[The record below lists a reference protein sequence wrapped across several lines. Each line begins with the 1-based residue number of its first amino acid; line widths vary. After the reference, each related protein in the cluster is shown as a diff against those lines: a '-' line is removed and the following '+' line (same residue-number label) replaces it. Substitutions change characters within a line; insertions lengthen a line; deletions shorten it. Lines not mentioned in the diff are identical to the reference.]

1 MCDQCHAMQQRSGV
15 GREELGWAAVIVLV
29 VAGAAFLSVPRNAIS
44 TTTSVSSVSG
54 TGGSLGP
61 GTLNSFQT
69 YQELNQFITSNAKN
83 TQQYQMR
90 NGVSWGVGGPVAGGI
105 AQVPGVVNGIASTTT
120 VAGVAASVNSLS
132 DSG

>member
-1 MCDQCHAMQQRSGV
+1 MQQRSGV

-29 VAGAAFLSVPRNAIS
+29 VAGAAFLSVPRSATS

-69 YQELNQFITSNAKN
+69 YQELNQFITSNAKS
-83 TQQYQMR
+83 TQQYQAR
-90 NGVSWGVGGPVAGGI
+90 SGLSWGASGPVFAGGV
-105 AQVPGVVNGIASTTT
+105 VPPAVASTTT
-120 VAGVAASVNSLS
+120 VAGAAVS
-132 DSG
+132 